1 MEGLLTNLTPGS
13 SVLNNM
19 QYNRAKL
26 VEQMFD
32 YYIGIGEWD
41 IIVTFALMDDKEL
54 LTFYLENY
62 GKFN

>member
-1 MEGLLTNLTPGS
+1 
-13 SVLNNM
+13 M

-41 IIVTFALMDDKEL
+41 MIVTFALMNDKEL
-54 LTFYLENY
+54 LTFYLEHY
-62 GKFN
+62 GKFNRIST

>member
-1 MEGLLTNLTPGS
+1 VRS
-13 SVLNNM
+13 NM

-41 IIVTFALMDDKEL
+41 IIVKFALMDDKEL
-54 LTFYLENY
+54 LTFYLEHY
-62 GKFN
+62 GNFN